1 MTCTRMFALAW
12 TLAAAVD
19 GIADA
24 KPVTRY
30 GAMVTKAVRG
40 ETGAAVRRRQAVSL
54 RSRFQRQ
61 PAGVHDGRDARRP
74 GVR

>member
-1 MTCTRMFALAW
+1 MTCTRPFALAW

-40 ETGAAVRRRQAVSL
+40 ETRAFPGTSF
-54 RSRFQRQ
+54 SRLWGMS
-61 PAGVHDGRDARRP
+61 PRP
-74 GVR
+74 